1 MKERFAQKIIDH
13 FEGDLEGK
21 TIAILGWAYK
31 ANTNDSRE
39 SAAIYIVKKLAQK
52 GAYINIY
59 DPLVSQKTIKNDLLT
74 YEIKTSYLE
83 IQNKLSDCLSQSDL
97 IAIVTEHKEFK
108 NLETNK
114 VIFDGRGINKN
125 AQYSIGR

>member
-1 MKERFAQKIIDH
+1 MI
-13 FEGDLEGK
+13 LE
-21 TIAILGWAYK
+21 
-31 ANTNDSRE
+31 E
-39 SAAIYIVKKLAQK
+39 SAAIYIVKELAQK
-52 GAYINIY
+52 RAYINIY

-74 YEIKTSYLE
+74 YDIKTSYLE

-108 NLETNK
+108 NLQTSK